1 MRGEQEIRR
10 TIEQEEK
17 EPNLGFLAKE
27 DREIL
32 EEVGPKLREIIEKAQ
47 KEKKPF
53 KTYIYLTTGAR
64 LLEHF
69 VGGLTEDLT
78 EKQKPEVRYIQA
90 ARIVSK
96 EERKLI
102 FERIAEVV
110 KTTRPP
116 YLIID
121 DYITELH
128 LTFDMMK
135 RGFEES
141 GVKKDDITFFAF
153 IAASKDVWGRRKI
166 PSEFYDKLGIDIG
179 VQDKRGSGASFYFNR
194 ERFKLKGMK
203 KDREGKYEKVSGE
216 GNRFALRNI
225 RKELYSAG
233 KEIAEKGKE
242 ES

>member
-10 TIEQEEK
+10 TIEQEE
-17 EPNLGFLAKE
+17 EPKLGFLTKE
-27 DREIL
+27 DKETL
-32 EEVGPKLREIIEKAQ
+32 EEAGPKLREIIEKAQ
-47 KEKKPF
+47 AEKKPF

-69 VGGLTEDLT
+69 VRGLTEDLT
-78 EKQKPEVRYIQA
+78 EKQKPEARYIQA

-121 DYITELH
+121 DYVTELH
-128 LTFDMMK
+128 LTFGMIK

-153 IAASKDVWGRRKI
+153 IAASKDVWEREKI

-179 VQDKRGSGASFYFNR
+179 VQDKRGSSAGFYFNR
-194 ERFKLKGMK
+194 EKFKLKGMRK
-203 KDREGKYEKVSGE
+203 NMESKYEEVSQE
-216 GNRFALRNI
+216 KDYFALRNI
-225 RKELYSAG
+225 RKSLYSTG
-233 KEIAEKGKE
+233 KDIAEKYK
-242 ES
+242 